1 MPFNIRYVDVPPEG
15 YKAVTAKKDGETQKY
30 KMRSIKNS
38 AIEYPNKAIIQSI
51 TKRFM
56 TQRNLEPIYSAA
68 YGVDWAKFVGRD
80 MTNDLALAIEQ
91 EVHDAIMTCKFV
103 DNVNV
108 DVSAVDGSK
117 VLVNCEVT
125 INSKY
130 TVSKKNE
137 TTVIGTTLNVGEN

>member
-1 MPFNIRYVDVPPEG
+1 MAFNLRYIDTPPEG
-15 YKAVTAKKDGETQKY
+15 YKTVTAKKEGEVQLY
-30 KMRSIKNS
+30 KMKVTKNKP
-38 AIEYPNKAIIQSI
+38 IEYPNSSIIQSV

-56 TQRNLEPIYSAA
+56 TQRNLEPIYSAS
-68 YGVDWAKFVGRD
+68 YGIDWAKFVGRD
-80 MTNDLALAIEQ
+80 MTADLALAIEQ
-91 EVHDAIMTCKFV
+91 EVRDAIMICKFV
-103 DNVNV
+103 DDVNV

-137 TTVIGTTLNVGEN
+137 TVVIGTTLNV